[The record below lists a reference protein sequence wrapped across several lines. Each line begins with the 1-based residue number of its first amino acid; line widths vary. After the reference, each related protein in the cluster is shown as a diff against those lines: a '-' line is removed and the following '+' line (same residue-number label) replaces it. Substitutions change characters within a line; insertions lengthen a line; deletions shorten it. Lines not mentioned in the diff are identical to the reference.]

1 MAVLSGGNRLTAAAE
16 CRRRLPIA
24 SWREQFRGSD
34 MTAHAADHVLG
45 QTRACRLSLDSDGKR
60 QHRAKIGQPLS
71 CRPVP
76 SAPTCP
82 AYLVGAH
89 GDEGPASGQP
99 GTDGVGRFLLAATA
113 GASGK
118 HQAWPVPEDVLL
130 VVRRRWGCRR
140 LPESHHAMSKGATS
154 AVDRG
159 VDWMPGN
166 FQHAQCG
173 LCARGWHRCSSRACR
188 TGAYL

>member
-1 MAVLSGGNRLTAAAE
+1 MSRATHLAYVVMRQAGDLTVSQVGGDSDLARVAVLSGGNRLTAAAE

-99 GTDGVGRFLLAATA
+99 GTDGVGRFLLATTA
-113 GASGK
+113 GASG
-118 HQAWPVPEDVLL
+118 
-130 VVRRRWGCRR
+130 
-140 LPESHHAMSKGATS
+140 
-154 AVDRG
+154 
-159 VDWMPGN
+159 
-166 FQHAQCG
+166 
-173 LCARGWHRCSSRACR
+173 
-188 TGAYL
+188 